1 MMLGVLPFLLV
12 GFSNGLAAE
21 PQSLSPSALV
31 VDRAGGTL
39 YIAERDV
46 SRIAVLDLSVG
57 RLTAG
62 IALTVKPTGLCLAPD
77 GRRLYVTGGGLVGKV
92 LVVDPA
98 AGEVT
103 QEFTVGH
110 SPMAPVVNAEG
121 TRLYVCNRFDSAV
134 GVLDLTTGRTT
145 ADIRVVR
152 EPVAAALTLD
162 GADLFVLNLL
172 PTSRSDGAYVAAAI
186 SVIDCSRNRVA
197 TTITLP
203 NGSTQPRGICM
214 SPDGRY
220 AYVTHVL
227 ARYQLPTTQLAR
239 GWMNTNA
246 LTVIE
251 IASRKVVN
259 TVLLDDVDSGAANPW
274 GVACTGDGRWLCVAH
289 AGTSEIS
296 VITRESLHRRL
307 DAAAANQ
314 PVTGVVSRA
323 EDVPNDLS
331 FLTGIRQRVRLLG
344 KGPRNLVVVGSTAY
358 VAEYFSD
365 TLSIVDFAC
374 PTRPEV
380 RSFPLGPNGLMTA
393 ARRGEMLFNDA
404 DLCFQMWQSCASCHT
419 DEGRADSLNW
429 DLLNDGLGNPKNTKS
444 LLLSPQTPPAM
455 SLGVRPSSESA
466 VRAGIRHIQF
476 AVRPE
481 EEATAIDEYV
491 ESLQPVPSPYLVA
504 GELSERAV
512 RGRSLFESAG
522 CVACHSSGLYTN
534 KKAYD
539 VGTSK
544 LLDEGQPFDTPSLIE
559 VWRTAPYLHDGR
571 AETVVDV
578 LKTHNPGDS
587 HGHTSGLTDEQI
599 ADLAEYVLSL

>member
-1 MMLGVLPFLLV
+1 MLGVLPFLLV

-31 VDRAGGTL
+31 ADRAGGTL

-46 SRIAVLDLSVG
+46 SRIAVLDLSAG

-92 LVVDPA
+92 LVVDLA

-172 PTSRSDGAYVAAAI
+172 PVSRSDEAYVAAAI

-197 TTITLP
+197 TTIALP

-259 TVLLDDVDSGAANPW
+259 TVLLDDVDCGAANPW

-296 VITRESLHRRL
+296 VITRDALHRRL

-314 PVTGVVSRA
+314 PVTGVVRRA

-344 KGPRNLVVVGSTAY
+344 KGSRNLVVVGSTAY

-365 TLSIVDFAC
+365 TLSIVDFAR
-374 PTRPEV
+374 PTRSGV
-380 RSFPLGPNGLMTA
+380 RSLPLGPNGSMTA

-404 DLCFQMWQSCASCHT
+404 NLCFQTWQSCASCHT
-419 DEGRADSLNW
+419 DEARADSLNW

-466 VRAGIRHIQF
+466 VRAGIRHIQY

-504 GELSERAV
+504 GGLSERAV

-539 VGTSK
+539 VGTSQ
-544 LLDEGQPFDTPSLIE
+544 LLDDGQLFDTPSLIE

-571 AETVVDV
+571 AETVADV
-578 LKTHNPGDS
+578 LKTHNPGDL